1 MWQYNNTDELCHY
14 GVLGMRWGH
23 RRYQNEDGSLTNAG
37 KKRYDKMSPDKLN
50 KILKKEV
57 RKIRSKSGERTGW
70 SNKFI
75 WNNTIG
81 ENSKQ
86 AITSYIKKMKQI
98 DDKYN
103 NKVQKL
109 DKLYRNK
116 KISYV
121 DGVKKVDDL
130 IYERQNEY
138 KNMGAAKVIGEKYSK
153 EAIKHI
159 GEVNIGYL
167 KDLGYNKQTST
178 YLNKKL
184 LKSKRVS
191 IY

>member
-1 MWQYNNTDELCHY
+1 MWQYQNTDELYHH
-14 GVLGMRWGH
+14 GVLGMKWGI
-23 RRYQNEDGSLTNAG
+23 RRYQNKDGSLTNAG

-50 KILKKEV
+50 KTLKKEV
-57 RKIRSKSGERTGW
+57 RKTRSKSGERTGW

-86 AITSYIKKMKQI
+86 ATTSYIKKMKQI
-98 DDKYN
+98 DNKYN
-103 NKVQKL
+103 NEVKKL
-109 DKLYRNK
+109 EKSYINK
-116 KISYV
+116 KISYD
-121 DGVKKVDDL
+121 DGIKKVED
-130 IYERQNEY
+130 IYDKRMNEY
-138 KNMGAAKVIGEKYSK
+138 KNIGAAKVVGERYSK

-159 GEVNIGYL
+159 GKVNIGYL
-167 KDLGYNKQTST
+167 KDLGYNEQTSI

-184 LKSKRVS
+184 SKSKRVS